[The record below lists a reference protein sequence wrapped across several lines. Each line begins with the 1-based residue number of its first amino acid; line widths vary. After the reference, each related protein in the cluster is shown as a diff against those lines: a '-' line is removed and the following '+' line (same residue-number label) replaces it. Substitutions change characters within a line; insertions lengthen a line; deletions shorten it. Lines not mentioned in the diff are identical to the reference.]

1 MDSCLLI
8 MCEDNNFD
16 AKIRKKCLF
25 YNRTDKIDRFSDKI
39 DRFSDKIDSL
49 TDRIGRLLPGLAEL
63 CGRHGEE
70 QYWLCGTQKHLT
82 KN

>member
-1 MDSCLLI
+1 
-8 MCEDNNFD
+8 MCEGNNFD

-63 CGRHGEE
+63 CGHHGEE
-70 QYWLCGTQKHLT
+70 LHDQTDNKDFGASFTNY
-82 KN
+82 